1 MKNTLLTG
9 IMSGFIA
16 GLSVLLIDKFIIPK
30 DTEIVVG
37 NFGLII
43 ISLTIGVFIAVVF
56 TLIKNSEE
64 SILEGL
70 SIKSILFSTI
80 LVLGFFIYQIFPSYY
95 YKVIING
102 VINEFGNIEDNRKE
116 SALELI
122 NETLADKVSPMS
134 YSSRH
139 TISVTRAIME
149 EHMFL
154 SSLAQLHP
162 KTSTFPM
169 LVKMFVFGSIE
180 INYKDD
186 GIYLESDYG
195 NEIKIFS
202 KLKYKPVGESN
213 LKYMSVQLAKK
224 IIKEKFDN
232 KDYLGGKV
240 CPTKEDFLLI
250 SMDKKCS
257 PVTNKILLQFIAKPK
272 SELWR
277 LKKHSNYINLL
288 SPEKFIEKKDLMSGI
303 MDMVLANSKATVIS
317 QGLGEKFIL
326 LFSHENDKIQLKV
339 ITSFKLQDKENWLIL
354 DDENILQPN
363 SINNYF
369 IEDYYY
375 VLYENL
381 SQKEIDLLLSSSELT
396 FKYKNINSDKYNK
409 HNMTLEYFDVAYNA
423 FFKKEPI

>member
-9 IMSGFIA
+9 IISGFIA

-30 DTEIVVG
+30 DTEIIVG

-95 YKVIING
+95 YQVITSG
-102 VINEFGNIEDNRKE
+102 VINEFKEIEDSKKE
-116 SALELI
+116 SALKII
-122 NETLADKVSPMS
+122 NENIIDKINPLS
-134 YSSRH
+134 YSSSN
-139 TISVTRAIME
+139 TIFMTKHVIKE
-149 EHMFL
+149 NPFL
-154 SSLAQLHP
+154 LLLAQLHP
-162 KTSTFPM
+162 DVETHQM
-169 LVKMFVFGSIE
+169 LVKAVVFLNISIE
-180 INYKDD
+180 YKDD
-186 GIYLESDYG
+186 GVYLKNNKEM
-195 NEIKIFS
+195 KIFS
-202 KLKYKPVGESN
+202 KFKYEPIEKIDV
-213 LKYMSVQLAKK
+213 KYMSIELAKD
-224 IIKEKFDN
+224 IMKEKFID
-232 KDYLGGKV
+232 KEYLGGKI

-250 SMDKKCS
+250 SMDKKCT

-303 MDMVLANSKATVIS
+303 MDMVLANSKATVTS

-326 LFSHENDKIQLKV
+326 LFSRENDKIQLKV

-363 SINNYF
+363 TINNYF

>member
-1 MKNTLLTG
+1 
-9 IMSGFIA
+9 
-16 GLSVLLIDKFIIPK
+16 
-30 DTEIVVG
+30 
-37 NFGLII
+37 
-43 ISLTIGVFIAVVF
+43 
-56 TLIKNSEE
+56 
-64 SILEGL
+64 
-70 SIKSILFSTI
+70 
-80 LVLGFFIYQIFPSYY
+80 
-95 YKVIING
+95 
-102 VINEFGNIEDNRKE
+102 
-116 SALELI
+116 
-122 NETLADKVSPMS
+122 
-134 YSSRH
+134 
-139 TISVTRAIME
+139 
-149 EHMFL
+149 
-154 SSLAQLHP
+154 
-162 KTSTFPM
+162 
-169 LVKMFVFGSIE
+169 
-180 INYKDD
+180 
-186 GIYLESDYG
+186 
-195 NEIKIFS
+195 
-202 KLKYKPVGESN
+202 
-213 LKYMSVQLAKK
+213 MSVQLAKK

-303 MDMVLANSKATVIS
+303 MDMVLANSKGTVIS

-363 SINNYF
+363 TINNYF